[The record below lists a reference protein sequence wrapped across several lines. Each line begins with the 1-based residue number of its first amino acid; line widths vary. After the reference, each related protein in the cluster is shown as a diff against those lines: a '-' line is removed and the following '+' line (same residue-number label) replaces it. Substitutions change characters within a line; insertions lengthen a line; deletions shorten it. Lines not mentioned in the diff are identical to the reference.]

1 MIGLQVHCSLVRLF
15 LLEKDLRRWL
25 FIRAD
30 LRMKLIPLRNNKGQV
45 VKEPQVSVS
54 DEDYDWLNKYK
65 WCQKKANAVT
75 KNIYAQST
83 IYEEIDGQ
91 KVRKNILMHVVIM
104 EKISGPPPEGH
115 IVDHSDHNTLNNT
128 RDNLSYKDRKAN
140 NQNKIKKQ
148 GTTSKYVGVSFYK
161 DRKKWTPACQG
172 KKLGTFDTEEEA
184 AKVYDMYVLKVLG
197 PTAKTNGLAKYEDV
211 QNMKLED
218 IVKTNAVFLPKYIS
232 MNKKYYVVNIT
243 YKEIKYQYTTAA
255 SLEAAK
261 AKLEEFMKIIE
272 QRKIEDS
279 KIDEITRNSD
289 GQAIIKIKNFDILVD
304 DDKWHKLMEYK
315 WRADGNGYC
324 ITDMNATTIAM
335 HKYLLEAPKDMII
348 DHANGIRHDNRM
360 CNLRV
365 IDPSGN
371 SHNRIKIAGT
381 TSKYRGVSNKGNRY
395 YAKITRK
402 GIIYKL
408 GSYNDEMM
416 AGLAYN
422 IASSLLYG
430 DFASPNTLEDDF
442 VNNNYDAILEIVKPI
457 IES

>member
-1 MIGLQVHCSLVRLF
+1 
-15 LLEKDLRRWL
+15 
-25 FIRAD
+25 
-30 LRMKLIPLRNNKGQV
+30 MKLIPLRNRAGKVIYEVQ
-45 VKEPQVSVS
+45 VS
-54 DEDYDWLNKYK
+54 DEDYEWLNKNK

-75 KNIYAQST
+75 KNIYAHST
-83 IYEEIDGQ
+83 FYEEING
-91 KVRKNILMHVVIM
+91 KKITKNILMHVAIM
-104 EKISGPPPEGH
+104 EKIVGPPPDGH
-115 IVDHSDHNTLNNT
+115 IVDHADHNTFNNT
-128 RDNLSYKDRKAN
+128 RENLSYKDRRAN
-140 NQNKIKKQ
+140 NQNKIKKE

-184 AKVYDMYVLKVLG
+184 AKAYDMYVLKVFG
-197 PTAKTNGLAKYEDV
+197 PTAKTNGFVKYEDIENKNIDTLV
-211 QNMKLED
+211 NTQER
-218 IVKTNAVFLPKYIS
+218 TLPKYIS
-232 MNKKYYVVNIT
+232 MHRNKYVVDIM
-243 YKEIKYQYTTAA
+243 YKGTRYQYTQCS
-255 SLEAAK
+255 SLDEAK
-261 AKLEEFMKIIE
+261 EKLKEFMEIINKKKE
-272 QRKIEDS
+272 IEES
-279 KIDEITRNSD
+279 KIVEITRNSD

-335 HKYLLEAPKDMII
+335 HKYLLEAPKGMII

-371 SHNRIKIAGT
+371 SHNRVKIAGT
-381 TSKYRGVSNKGNRY
+381 TSKYKGVSNKGNRY